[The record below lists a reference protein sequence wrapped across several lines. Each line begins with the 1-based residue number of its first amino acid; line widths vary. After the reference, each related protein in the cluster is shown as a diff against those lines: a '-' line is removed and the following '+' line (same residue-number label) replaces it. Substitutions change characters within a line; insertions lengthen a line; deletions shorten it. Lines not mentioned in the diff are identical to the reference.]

1 MKVNLILNKKREV
14 MGYRTYPL
22 DLSEPV
28 IELADFPKDLVL
40 GNYKYENHT
49 LVKQTKL
56 SESPEDLGLSG
67 RRERLLK
74 AFQEYRNNV
83 NYGILTESE
92 KTHEEMLEW
101 LKRVNQKDASSITN
115 PPAVILAYL
124 EDKSW
129 I

>member
-56 SESPEDLGLSG
+56 SESPEDSNLSS

-92 KTHEEMLEW
+92 KTHEEILEW
-101 LKRVNQKDASSITN
+101 LKKVNQKDASSITN

>member
-28 IELADFPKDLVL
+28 IELADFPKDLAL

-56 SESPEDLGLSG
+56 SESPEDLGLSS

-115 PPAVILAYL
+115 PPTVILAYL

>member
-28 IELADFPKDLVL
+28 IELADFPKDLAL
-40 GNYKYENHT
+40 GNYKCENHT

-56 SESPEDLGLSG
+56 SESPEDLGLSS

-101 LKRVNQKDASSITN
+101 LKKVNR
-115 PPAVILAYL
+115 
-124 EDKSW
+124 
-129 I
+129 

>member
-28 IELADFPKDLVL
+28 IELEDFPKDLAL
-40 GNYKYENHT
+40 GNYRYENHT

-56 SESPEDLGLSG
+56 SESPEDLGLSS
-67 RRERLLK
+67 RRERVLK